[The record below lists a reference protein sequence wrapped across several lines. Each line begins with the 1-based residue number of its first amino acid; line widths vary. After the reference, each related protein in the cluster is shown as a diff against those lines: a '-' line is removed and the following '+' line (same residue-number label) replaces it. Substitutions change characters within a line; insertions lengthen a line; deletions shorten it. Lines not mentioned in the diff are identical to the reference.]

1 MERINEMGRA
11 EYRKGKKRRK
21 LRKGR
26 VFFLFLIL
34 FIFLVGIYSIIQFK
48 QGEKQSLGK
57 IGVDEV
63 KYEFNG
69 EKDSNG
75 GTNILLLGSDQRKG
89 ENQSRTDT
97 IMVAQYHPDN
107 GTYKLISLMRD
118 MYVDIPGYSQGRIN
132 TAYTLGG
139 PELLRQTIKQNFDIE
154 LQYYAIINF
163 EGFEAV
169 VDEVFPDGV
178 EINVEKQMSENIGVT
193 LEPGLQHLNGKQLL
207 GYVRFRH
214 DAESDFGRV
223 ARQQKTLQALADQV
237 SAVQTFAKLPKL
249 AGVIMPYINTS
260 METGDMLFIGKELL
274 TSKNHEVES
283 LRVPVDGSFQDM
295 RVNGAAV
302 LSVDLEANKTAIK
315 EFLAQ

>member
-1 MERINEMGRA
+1 MGRA
-11 EYRKGKKRRK
+11 EYRKGKKRRR

-26 VFFLFLIL
+26 VFFLLLIL
-34 FIFLVGIYSIIQFK
+34 FILFAGGYSIFQFK

-57 IGVDEV
+57 LGVEEI

-69 EKDSNG
+69 EKDSGG

-89 ENQSRTDT
+89 EKQSRTDT
-97 IMVAQYHPDN
+97 IMVAQYHPDK
-107 GTYKLISLMRD
+107 GTYKIISLMRD

-139 PELLRQTIKQNFDIE
+139 PELLRQTIKQNFDID

-169 VDEVFPDGV
+169 IDEAFPNGV
-178 EINVEKQMSENIGVT
+178 EIDVEKQMSENIGVT
-193 LEPGLQHLNGKQLL
+193 LNPGLQRLNGKQLL

-223 ARQQKTLQALADQV
+223 ARQQKTLQAIADQV

-260 METGDMLFIGKELL
+260 METGDMLFIGKDLL

-283 LRVPVDGSFQDM
+283 LRVPVDGTFQDM

-302 LSVDLEANKTAIK
+302 LSVDLEANTTAIK